1 MRIKK
6 TSQYIEGGASLSNV
20 YGTSNENGYTQEY
33 INGLQEVDTGS
44 ITSTNSKVTLNCN
57 YYKIGRVVN
66 IMGEAKINTSDT
78 GAWAS
83 MTMNTLPQ
91 KLWPYRT
98 ALNTFARDVDGKLI
112 SVGVGTTGNFY
123 LSARGRATLTQSP
136 EAIPFNL
143 IYIAVE

>member
-6 TSQYIEGGASLSNV
+6 TSQYMQGGASLSNV
-20 YGTSNENGYTQEY
+20 YGTSNSDGYTQEY

-57 YYKIGRVVN
+57 YYKVGRVVN
-66 IMGEAKINTSDT
+66 IIGEAKISTSDT

-83 MTMNTLPQ
+83 MIMNTLPQ

-98 ALNTFARDVDGKLI
+98 IVNTVARDTDGKLI
-112 SVGVGTTGNFY
+112 GVGVGVSGSFY
-123 LSARGRATLTQSP
+123 LSARGRATLTQSA
-136 EAIPFNL
+136 EGIPFNL
-143 IYIAVE
+143 TYIAVE